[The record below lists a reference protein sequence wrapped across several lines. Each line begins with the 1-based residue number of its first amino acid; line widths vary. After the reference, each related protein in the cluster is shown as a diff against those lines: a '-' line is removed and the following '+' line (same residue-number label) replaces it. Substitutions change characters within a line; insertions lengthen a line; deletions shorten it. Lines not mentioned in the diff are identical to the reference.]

1 MVYYLKFFCKK
12 KTTVQK
18 YRIFSLF
25 IALFICCNYVAQVSL
40 QKFTDDFNNLPENK
54 FGSVSIV
61 ITDLDKDSVLADI
74 NGEKTLMC
82 ASTAKLFSTFSALE
96 ILGKDYK
103 PKTTLYT
110 NGKIDSNGILHGD
123 LIIRGGGD
131 VTLGSKYFNEE
142 NVQYG
147 FMSIWMDTIKALG
160 IRSIEGDIISDGSD
174 FGYSGVPDGWDWSDM
189 GNYYGAGAS
198 GINFYDNTVKYYFDS
213 PSTGKK
219 VIFKRTFPMDSMLKF
234 SHSIKSA
241 NIRNDQSYLYGA
253 PYSQDRFGIGSLPA
267 NRTDFVVKGSMH
279 DPEYMLAKEFFYFL
293 KDSNFNVSGT
303 ALGNRLLN
311 RKKIFYDSLTL
322 LYQHNGQSI
331 EDIIR
336 LTNVKSINLFA
347 EGLLNLVG
355 FKQNSFGSTISGIR
369 AVYDNF
375 EGKINLHGMK
385 LKDGSGLSRKNAVS
399 ARNFCDLLSYIHKSP
414 LNHTFLNTLA
424 VAGQTGTLKNI
435 CRSQV
440 ASGRMF
446 AKSGTLSNVK
456 AYAGFVK
463 TISGKNLAFAI
474 IVNNF
479 IGSRYQMVKKME
491 RIFNAMASY

>member
-1 MVYYLKFFCKK
+1 
-12 KTTVQK
+12 VQK
-18 YRIFSLF
+18 YRFFSLF
-25 IALFICCNYVAQVSL
+25 MALFICGNYVAQISL
-40 QKFTDDFNNLPENK
+40 QKFTDDFNNLPEIK
-54 FGSVSIV
+54 YGSVSIA
-61 ITDLDKDSVLADI
+61 IIDLDKDSVLADI

-96 ILGKDYK
+96 ILGAHYK
-103 PKTTLYT
+103 PQTTIYT
-110 NGKIDSNGILHGD
+110 NGTVDSDGVLKGD

-131 VTLGSKYFNEE
+131 VTLGSKYFNDE
-142 NVQYG
+142 NLEYG
-147 FMSIWMDTIKALG
+147 FMSLWMDTLQALG

-174 FGYSGVPDGWDWSDM
+174 FGYAGVPDGWDWSDM

-198 GINFYDNTVKYYFDS
+198 GINFYDNTVKYYFDT

-219 VIFKRTFPMDSMLKF
+219 VKFKGSFPMDSMLKF
-234 SHSIKSA
+234 SHTIKSA

-253 PYSQDRFGIGSLPA
+253 PYSQDRFGIGSLPS

-279 DPEYMLAKEFFYFL
+279 DPEYMLSKELFSFFR
-293 KDSNFNVSGT
+293 DSNFNVSGS
-303 ALGNRLLN
+303 ALGNRSLN
-311 RKKIFYDSLTL
+311 RPKFIYDSLTL
-322 LYQHNGQSI
+322 LYRHDGQSI
-331 EDIIR
+331 LDIIK
-336 LTNVKSINLFA
+336 LTNEKSINLFA
-347 EGLLNLVG
+347 EGMLNLVG
-355 FKQNSFGSTISGIR
+355 FKQNSFGSTASGLRAIYNNFGEKISL
-369 AVYDNF
+369 N
-375 EGKINLHGMK
+375 GMK

-399 ARNFCDLLSYIHKSP
+399 ARNFCNLLSYIYQSP
-414 LNHTFLNTLA
+414 LNETFRSSLA
-424 VAGQTGTLKNI
+424 IAGKSGTLKNI
-435 CRSQV
+435 CRSQS

-479 IGSRYQMVKKME
+479 EGPRYQMVKKME